1 MDLHKCSACRKPY
14 STWRHAKHLPCGHD
28 ICEPCAVACW
38 EEQGQLNCP
47 ECSTTTHQVD
57 NMIQCFG
64 MQNESWPSCLSH
76 QARQEWIC
84 CSHLVLLCENC
95 KHKGPDCVVKDM
107 FGDSYE
113 IRRKLLRKAEKLKS
127 SLAYIPQS
135 LRSYYDVR
143 EKCGFDQLLSLVVE
157 LRRAAAVLRC
167 ACREA
172 ATGVNL
178 QALAPYC
185 ARCKRGGTQEEVD
198 LVGDGDVEVVARLC
212 ELGRV
217 HLQHCSYDH
226 VSRNMMKVR
235 DSRPRLSVAQAL
247 AVVRRLTTTAHSRE
261 ASKATKVLCPTCC
274 RAYDTSFEFTFYQLP
289 CKGEAIH
296 AICRRCYNR
305 QQDYITCPLDGER
318 FACAEVQVVKLEHA
332 GIAEIRPSLRVDLVN
347 GGIIENAANAW
358 AVLLGQSTAVLTFES
373 LVGVNLHGLVLGC
386 PTLLDQQV
394 ELTEILLS
402 KTIAQCTDAAVGCR
416 PLDLHQNESK
426 TCVVHLRKSLRISAE
441 VCYTLWLTFN
451 SVLPMALYQSARELT
466 GQVMGEDFVM
476 WKIHQVP
483 RRESPGPVLSL
494 LYHD

>member
-1 MDLHKCSACRKPY
+1 
-14 STWRHAKHLPCGHD
+14 
-28 ICEPCAVACW
+28 V
-38 EEQGQLNCP
+38 
-47 ECSTTTHQVD
+47 
-57 NMIQCFG
+57 
-64 MQNESWPSCLSH
+64 
-76 QARQEWIC
+76 
-84 CSHLVLLCENC
+84 
-95 KHKGPDCVVKDM
+95 
-107 FGDSYE
+107 
-113 IRRKLLRKAEKLKS
+113 KLLRKAEKLKS

-185 ARCKRGGTQEEVD
+185 ARCKRGETQEEVD

-358 AVLLGQSTAVLTFES
+358 VVSLGQSTAVLTFES
-373 LVGVNLHGLVLGC
+373 LIGVDLYGLVLGC
-386 PTLLDQQV
+386 PIKYEQQV
-394 ELTEILLS
+394 EVTEVG
-402 KTIAQCTDAAVGCR
+402 IAVFEYVNETVDCLPVSIQKD
-416 PLDLHQNESK
+416 DLK
-426 TCVVHLRKSLRISAE
+426 TCVVHFRRSLRISAE
-441 VCYTLWLTFN
+441 ERYTLWLTFN
-451 SVLPMALYQSARELT
+451 STVPTKEGDPPVALYRSAKERT

-483 RRESPGPVLSL
+483 RRKSPGPVLSL